1 MSDEKTSLDLAYELA
16 VESYDPL
23 VKRLDIMDG
32 RLQAI
37 MSFAATT
44 MALVPSVAS
53 ARNLSFRSFW
63 FWAAFTVFVLIL
75 LLGVQARHYGEV
87 ILINPKKLATQDWL
101 ELETKDFKKFF
112 IEYASTHWEKNNS
125 LITWK
130 WNKAVFLSIL
140 FFLQVG
146 LLVAWMAVLRL

>member
-1 MSDEKTSLDLAYELA
+1 MSNEKTSLDLAYDLA
-16 VESYDPL
+16 VDSYEPL

-32 RLQAI
+32 RLQSI

-63 FWAAFTVFVLIL
+63 FWAAFAVFVMIL
-75 LLGVQARHYGEV
+75 FLGARARTYGEI
-87 ILINPKKLATQDWL
+87 ILVNPAKISVPEWMDLQTT
-101 ELETKDFKKFF
+101 EFKEFF
-112 IEYASTHWEKNNS
+112 IEYASEHWEKNNA
-125 LITWK
+125 LVTWK
-130 WNKAVFLSIL
+130 WDKTVFLSIL

-146 LLVAWMAVLRL
+146 LLVVWVAALRL